1 MRAAC
6 AISIGVLA
14 TGVAAQTGGSVF
26 EPQNFNI
33 SAALENF
40 GVDVSTLPEPADT
53 LHPRSS
59 GAQCSHAVSVTVA
72 QRSCNIAELT
82 LASVCRLN
90 HIVRY

>member
-14 TGVAAQTGGSVF
+14 TDVAAQTGGNVF

-33 SAALENF
+33 SAALENL
-40 GVDVSTLPEPADT
+40 GVDVPTLPKPADT

-59 GAQCSHAVSVTVA
+59 DAQCSHAVSVTIA
-72 QRSCNIAELT
+72 QRSCNM
-82 LASVCRLN
+82 
-90 HIVRY
+90 VRANIGFGVPP

>member
-14 TGVAAQTGGSVF
+14 TGVAAQIGSSVF

-33 SAALENF
+33 SAALKTF

-53 LHPRSS
+53 LHSRSS
-59 GAQCSHAVSVTVA
+59 DAQCSHAVSLTVA
-72 QRSCNIAELT
+72 QRSCNMARANIGF
-82 LASVCRLN
+82 SVPP
-90 HIVRY
+90 